1 MLLHS
6 QHFLGQL
13 LLGLLCFCISPA
25 QGDYF
30 TNPASFELD
39 QAGAQITTQN
49 LNTTYTLGEKVQL
62 TWVVPN
68 VPYISLVLVRWGKD
82 EGVPVASFITNNRN
96 QGYYT
101 WFVGESDGLTE
112 GSIKNNPNFALR
124 IVDPTGNYTKTGDPP
139 GFIDNELQSRGFL
152 IKSKAETE
160 AKTSSASLSIGAVAG
175 IAIGSFAVGALVLQA
190 VQERVTA
197 VAAGRNVRLV
207 AVSKL
212 KPANDVLALHQ
223 ATPPQLHF
231 GENYAQ
237 ELGQKAEL
245 LPRSIQWH
253 FIGGL
258 QSTHAKKLAKI
269 PNLFCVS
276 SVDTLKKAQL
286 LNTSRAELIASS
298 PDAAPLGIHVQVNT
312 SGEESKSGASPGEE
326 TVALCRAV
334 ENDCPSLRLLGL
346 MTIGAIAR
354 SKATTPENENEDF
367 LCLRE
372 QRDLVT
378 KELGLERELE
388 LSMGMSEDFEG
399 AVRLGSGEVRVGST
413 IFGERGPKSEAKVVV

>member
-1 MLLHS
+1 MTDAQPEMKIDPARAKALIS
-6 QHFLGQL
+6 Q
-13 LLGLLCFCISPA
+13 
-25 QGDYF
+25 
-30 TNPASFELD
+30 
-39 QAGAQITTQN
+39 
-49 LNTTYTLGEKVQL
+49 
-62 TWVVPN
+62 
-68 VPYISLVLVRWGKD
+68 
-82 EGVPVASFITNNRN
+82 
-96 QGYYT
+96 
-101 WFVGESDGLTE
+101 
-112 GSIKNNPNFALR
+112 
-124 IVDPTGNYTKTGDPP
+124 
-139 GFIDNELQSRGFL
+139 LQS
-152 IKSKAETE
+152 
-160 AKTSSASLSIGAVAG
+160 
-175 IAIGSFAVGALVLQA
+175 
-190 VQERVTA
+190 VQERIAA

-212 KPANDVLALHQ
+212 KPANDILALHQ
-223 ATPPQLHF
+223 ATPPQVHF

-237 ELGQKAEL
+237 ELGQKADM

-286 LNTSRAELIASS
+286 LNASRAELISSSS
-298 PDAAPLGIHVQVNT
+298 PENSVEPLGVHVQVNT
-312 SGEESKSGASPGEE
+312 SGEDSKSGAAPGPE

-334 ENDCPSLRLLGL
+334 EDECPALKLLGL

-354 SKATTPENENEDF
+354 SKATTPDNENEDF

-372 QRDLVT
+372 QRDLVV

-399 AVRLGSGEVRVGST
+399 AVKLGSGEVRVGST
-413 IFGERGPKSEAKVVV
+413 IFGERGPKNEAKILV